1 MADLDEKQQAALDAV
16 WESAALLQGLRK
28 VESMAQDRFLGAVKD
43 ARKAGVS
50 LETIAGRVGLTPGRL
65 SRLLTS
71 GWRARGAHGRRQ
83 TGEITANPSVESQVA
98 ADEQADAAPP
108 VPGADPLGS
117 EESKEI
123 A

>member
-28 VESMAQDRFLGAVKD
+28 VESMAQDRFLGAVND
-43 ARKAGVS
+43 ARKAGVP
-50 LETIAGRVGLTPGRL
+50 LGAIAGRVGLTPGRL
-65 SRLLTS
+65 SKLLTS
-71 GWRARGAHGRRQ
+71 GWRARGAQGRHEA
-83 TGEITANPSVESQVA
+83 GEITANPTVESQVA
-98 ADEQADAAPP
+98 ADEQTESAPP
-108 VPGADPLGS
+108 VPGADSLGA